1 MYDYDCMRRRPDIG
15 RGMRIPIAKQKK
27 EIHMDAMV
35 GFVMLVA
42 VLWGIEAIV
51 TMFIRDHK
59 KAKRK
64 QAREK
69 RRLEYQDRR
78 MANDAEHAK
87 VTRAMRYDV
96 LRRDDFHCVRC
107 GRGREDG
114 VKLHVDHIVPRIA
127 RRQDGDVQP
136 PDPMR
141 GLQLRQGKPL
151 PGITG

>member
-1 MYDYDCMRRRPDIG
+1 
-15 RGMRIPIAKQKK
+15 
-27 EIHMDAMV
+27 MDAMV
-35 GFVMLVA
+35 EALMPFVMFAA

-51 TMFIRDHK
+51 TMLIRDHK

-96 LRRDDFHCVRC
+96 LLIHGHAVLSLLRRVGTHQLAALCLVQSC
-107 GRGREDG
+107 
-114 VKLHVDHIVPRIA
+114 L
-127 RRQDGDVQP
+127 RRSIGERP
-136 PDPMR
+136 STAKSGP
-141 GLQLRQGKPL
+141 
-151 PGITG
+151 T

>member
-1 MYDYDCMRRRPDIG
+1 
-15 RGMRIPIAKQKK
+15 
-27 EIHMDAMV
+27 MDAMV
-35 GFVMLVA
+35 EALMPFVMFAA

-51 TMFIRDHK
+51 TMLIRDHK

-96 LRRDDFHCVRC
+96 LRRDDFHCLHAGGLVAECGYCGCLVDEHWDFCARC
-107 GRGREDG
+107 GTHFMDRRY
-114 VKLHVDHIVPRIA
+114 VDELR
-127 RRQDGDVQP
+127 DLDV
-136 PDPMR
+136 
-141 GLQLRQGKPL
+141 
-151 PGITG
+151 

>member
-1 MYDYDCMRRRPDIG
+1 
-15 RGMRIPIAKQKK
+15 
-27 EIHMDAMV
+27 MDAMV
-35 GFVMLVA
+35 EALMPFVMFAA

-51 TMFIRDHK
+51 TMLIRDHK

-114 VKLHVDHIVPRIA
+114 VKLPTSTISSPYRAAA
-127 RRQDGDVQP
+127 RR
-136 PDPMR
+136 
-141 GLQLRQGKPL
+141 
-151 PGITG
+151 